1 MVNRKYNRVFVLL
14 TGKNGFQNINGS
26 CDMEIINGKGRL
38 YAYVGKI
45 GTVGSSGFKLYLIAP
60 GIKQSAAVFVG
71 ELKLKGQNGILET
84 KFDPQNMFGSGI
96 MFEDISAAAVCK
108 SRMPENII
116 LDGFVSNT
124 FEYKYSLEIYEN
136 GEKYIAEPTETKELS
151 ADTYLTEAENAETK
165 ESCSKEEISEI
176 ETPAEN
182 TKQNTEQNA
191 EITAAEAVSEIP
203 AAMPFYDNAVIS
215 PHDTFRDI
223 ARKFRRELELLDEMG
238 IIDKNEILNDEPA
251 SDNSA
256 VSYNNEENEAED
268 GLFATHEHLI
278 TDDFRQWIK
287 LGYREAYT
295 TDIPLGILRNTYLRY
310 RAAKGGHILFGKDK
324 EKSYVAVAGEI
335 TDLTAAKNGFDEFMP
350 IKNSENMGY
359 WIKAI

>member
-26 CDMEIINGKGRL
+26 CDMEVINGKGRL

-136 GEKYIAEPTETKELS
+136 GRKYTAEPIKTEKLLVDVYVTEMENS
-151 ADTYLTEAENAETK
+151 EAE
-165 ESCSKEEISEI
+165 ESCPNEEMSEI

-182 TKQNTEQNA
+182 AEQNA

-203 AAMPFYDNAVIS
+203 PTMPFYDNAVIS

-251 SDNSA
+251 SDKKTVSVDNEKNEKDNS
-256 VSYNNEENEAED
+256 
-268 GLFATHEHLI
+268 LFATHEHLI

-335 TDLTAAKNGFDEFMP
+335 TDLSAAKNGFDEFMP

>member
-60 GIKQSAAVFVG
+60 GIKQSAAVFAG

-108 SRMPENII
+108 SRMPEDII

-136 GEKYIAEPTETKELS
+136 GRKYTAEPTETKELS
-151 ADTYLTEAENAETK
+151 ADTYLTEAENAEAE
-165 ESCSKEEISEI
+165 ESCPNEEISEI

-182 TKQNTEQNA
+182 AEQNA

-203 AAMPFYDNAVIS
+203 TAMPFYDNAVIS

-251 SDNSA
+251 SDKKTVSDDNEKNEKDNS
-256 VSYNNEENEAED
+256 
-268 GLFATHEHLI
+268 LFATHEHLI

-335 TDLTAAKNGFDEFMP
+335 TDLSAAKNGFDEFMP

>member
-26 CDMEIINGKGRL
+26 CDMEVINGKGRL
-38 YAYVGKI
+38 YAYVGKM

-60 GIKQSAAVFVG
+60 GIKQSAAVFAG

-108 SRMPENII
+108 SRMPEDII

-136 GEKYIAEPTETKELS
+136 GRKYTAEPTETKELS
-151 ADTYLTEAENAETK
+151 ADTYLTEAENAETE
-165 ESCSKEEISEI
+165 ESCSNEEISEI
-176 ETPAEN
+176 ETLAEN
-182 TKQNTEQNA
+182 AEQNA

-251 SDNSA
+251 SDKKTVSA
-256 VSYNNEENEAED
+256 DNEKNEEDNS
-268 GLFATHEHLI
+268 LFATHEHLI

-335 TDLTAAKNGFDEFMP
+335 TDLSAAKNGCDEFMP
-350 IKNSENMGY
+350 LKNSENMGY

>member
-60 GIKQSAAVFVG
+60 GIKQSAAVFAG

-136 GEKYIAEPTETKELS
+136 GRKYTAEPTETKELP
-151 ADTYLTEAENAETK
+151 ADTYLTEAENAETE
-165 ESCSKEEISEI
+165 ESCPNEEISEI

-182 TKQNTEQNA
+182 AEQNA

-238 IIDKNEILNDEPA
+238 IIDKNEILNDEPV
-251 SDNSA
+251 SDKKTVSDDNEKNEKDNS
-256 VSYNNEENEAED
+256 
-268 GLFATHEHLI
+268 LFATHEHLI

-335 TDLTAAKNGFDEFMP
+335 TDLSAAKNGFDRC
-350 IKNSENMGY
+350 
-359 WIKAI
+359 

>member
-26 CDMEIINGKGRL
+26 CEMEIINGKGRL

-108 SRMPENII
+108 SRMPEDII

-136 GEKYIAEPTETKELS
+136 GRKYTAEPTETKELS
-151 ADTYLTEAENAETK
+151 ADIYVTEAENAETE
-165 ESCSKEEISEI
+165 ESCPNEEISEI
-176 ETPAEN
+176 ETLAEN
-182 TKQNTEQNA
+182 AEQNT

-203 AAMPFYDNAVIS
+203 PTMPFYDNAVIS

-223 ARKFRRELELLDEMG
+223 ARKFRHELELLDEMG

-251 SDNSA
+251 SDKKTVSADNEKNEKDNS
-256 VSYNNEENEAED
+256 
-268 GLFATHEHLI
+268 LFATHEHLI

-335 TDLTAAKNGFDEFMP
+335 TDLSAAKNGFDEFMP

>member
-60 GIKQSAAVFVG
+60 GIKQSAAVFAG

-151 ADTYLTEAENAETK
+151 ADTYLTEAENAETE
-165 ESCSKEEISEI
+165 ESCPNEEISEI

-182 TKQNTEQNA
+182 AEQNA

-203 AAMPFYDNAVIS
+203 PAMPFYDNAVIS

-238 IIDKNEILNDEPA
+238 IIDKNEILNDEPVSDKKTVSA
-251 SDNSA
+251 DNEKNEKDNS
-256 VSYNNEENEAED
+256 
-268 GLFATHEHLI
+268 LFATHEHLI

-335 TDLTAAKNGFDEFMP
+335 TDLSAAKNGFDEFMP

>member
-26 CDMEIINGKGRL
+26 CDMEVINGKGRL

-108 SRMPENII
+108 SRMPEDII

-136 GEKYIAEPTETKELS
+136 GEKYIAEPTETKELL
-151 ADTYLTEAENAETK
+151 ADTYLTEAENAEAE
-165 ESCSKEEISEI
+165 ESCPNEEISEI

-182 TKQNTEQNA
+182 AEQNA

-238 IIDKNEILNDEPA
+238 IIDKNEILNDEPV
-251 SDNSA
+251 SDKKTVSVDNEKNEKDNS
-256 VSYNNEENEAED
+256 
-268 GLFATHEHLI
+268 LFATHEHLI

-324 EKSYVAVAGEI
+324 GKSYVAVAGEI
-335 TDLTAAKNGFDEFMP
+335 TDLSAAKNGFDEFMP

>member
-26 CDMEIINGKGRL
+26 CDMEVINGKGRL
-38 YAYVGKI
+38 YAYVGKM

-60 GIKQSAAVFVG
+60 GIKQSAAVFAG

-108 SRMPENII
+108 SRMPEDII

-136 GEKYIAEPTETKELS
+136 GRKYTAEPTETKELS
-151 ADTYLTEAENAETK
+151 ADTYLTEAENAETE
-165 ESCSKEEISEI
+165 ESCSNEEISEI
-176 ETPAEN
+176 ETLAEN
-182 TKQNTEQNA
+182 AEQNA

-251 SDNSA
+251 SDKKTVSA
-256 VSYNNEENEAED
+256 DNEKNEEDNS
-268 GLFATHEHLI
+268 LFATHEHLI

-335 TDLTAAKNGFDEFMP
+335 TDLSAAKNGFDEFMP

>member
-26 CDMEIINGKGRL
+26 CDMEVINGKGRL

-60 GIKQSAAVFVG
+60 GIKQSAAVFAG

-96 MFEDISAAAVCK
+96 MFEDISAAAICK
-108 SRMPENII
+108 SRMPEDII

-136 GEKYIAEPTETKELS
+136 GRKYTAEPTETKELP
-151 ADTYLTEAENAETK
+151 ADTYLTEAENAETE
-165 ESCSKEEISEI
+165 ESCPNEEISEI

-182 TKQNTEQNA
+182 AEQNA

-238 IIDKNEILNDEPA
+238 IIDKNEILNDEPV
-251 SDNSA
+251 SDKKTVSDDNEKNEKDNS
-256 VSYNNEENEAED
+256 
-268 GLFATHEHLI
+268 LFATHEHLI

-335 TDLTAAKNGFDEFMP
+335 TDLSAAKNGFDEFMP

>member
-45 GTVGSSGFKLYLIAP
+45 GTVGSSCFKLYLIAP
-60 GIKQSAAVFVG
+60 GIKQSAAVFAG

-108 SRMPENII
+108 SHMPENII

-136 GEKYIAEPTETKELS
+136 GRKYTAEPTETKELS
-151 ADTYLTEAENAETK
+151 ADTYLTEAENAEAE
-165 ESCSKEEISEI
+165 ESCPNEEISEI
-176 ETPAEN
+176 ETTVEN
-182 TKQNTEQNA
+182 AEQNA
-191 EITAAEAVSEIP
+191 KITAAEAVSEIP
-203 AAMPFYDNAVIS
+203 PNMPFYDNAVIS

-238 IIDKNEILNDEPA
+238 IIDKNEILNDEPVSDKKTVSA
-251 SDNSA
+251 DNEKNEKDNS
-256 VSYNNEENEAED
+256 
-268 GLFATHEHLI
+268 LFATHEHLI

-335 TDLTAAKNGFDEFMP
+335 TDLSAAKNGFDEFMP